1 MSTRELST
9 RDLELPPVDDPVGIA
24 GPGARP
30 RAPRGGRVPAV
41 AMTLAVVALAFLV
54 YWASPVRL
62 ETDSFWT
69 VFTARTLVAHG
80 NLDLREYEP
89 LTERVNP
96 FQIQDVG
103 ASRYY
108 RAPLVATLTSVPV
121 VAVVSVF
128 DGSALDNSL
137 HHGHAQPTDS
147 IAAALTTALAV
158 GLVFAISRRL
168 TPRIWIA
175 LATTGVFAFGT
186 QAWSTASRTTWAHG
200 PSMLFLAAALYC
212 ALRARSSVSWF
223 GPMGAALALAYF
235 ARPTNAVAVLA
246 LGIWALSYGAPAFKR
261 FALGGALVT
270 TVVVGLNF
278 EFYGRAFQPYFQA
291 NRLAVS
297 GVTIEALVGNLVS
310 PSRGLLVFVP
320 AAFLC
325 SYGVL
330 LKHRAGTLDR
340 LDMAVAA
347 TVVAYWVTVSLFP
360 HWYAGYAYGPRFLAD
375 VAPLMCWF
383 LPPVFAWVV
392 TPDGKRHVLRIV
404 IVVGLISASVAIQA
418 RGSLSQS
425 TAAWNWTPRDI
436 DLSPARVWDWGDPQ
450 FLR

>member
-1 MSTRELST
+1 M
-9 RDLELPPVDDPVGIA
+9 
-24 GPGARP
+24 
-30 RAPRGGRVPAV
+30 
-41 AMTLAVVALAFLV
+41 
-54 YWASPVRL
+54 RL

-108 RAPLVATLTSVPV
+108 RVPLVATLTSVPV

-175 LATTGVFAFGT
+175 CRRRRGSSPSAPRRGPPPAARRGRTVRRCSSWRLRC
-186 QAWSTASRTTWAHG
+186 TAC
-200 PSMLFLAAALYC
+200 AAAGRRC
-212 ALRARSSVSWF
+212 RGSARW
-223 GPMGAALALAYF
+223 ARHWLLAYF

-383 LPPVFAWVV
+383 LPPVFVWVV

-425 TAAWNWTPRDI
+425 TAAWGTGTPRDI